1 MKMAE
6 SLVALYIYI
15 YISILLQKKENT
27 REDSLGKIGFDYD
40 AIKKEYINRKK
51 VGYDYVKYAWHV

>member
-1 MKMAE
+1 MKTAE

-27 REDSLGKIGFDYD
+27 RENSLGKVSFVFD
-40 AIKKEYINRKK
+40 AIKNEYINRRE
-51 VGYDYVKYAWHV
+51 VGYSYVEICG